1 MVHFPRNAFTD
12 NESRLNM
19 GTPALQQLTPEMID
33 GLVIQLR
40 FAFEHA
46 AGVPDFVRESG
57 NQFVLDLD
65 KWSETLKTQSA

>member
-1 MVHFPRNAFTD
+1 MVRFPRNAFTD
-12 NESRLNM
+12 NESRLIM
-19 GTPALQQLTPEMID
+19 GTPSLQQLTPEMID

-46 AGVPDFVRESG
+46 ASVPDFVRKSG

-65 KWSETLKTQSA
+65 KWSETLKTQSI